1 MSEEAPEIIKIDKK
15 NEKCRKTLG
24 DDKIFRFECEHI
36 DEKLRLSLKEIN
48 AYSPYYYEAFYE
60 KEELNKW
67 KSLFKAIEKI
77 DELIEQLLKLFEKKE
92 TILKEVD
99 NGKKIS
105 ICFKVPNF
113 AEIFDVK
120 FDLERKTIENKDDGL
135 MLLFEIQKDNLK
147 IINEIKEQCKNN
159 QNDSLSKEI
168 LDLFPIEP

>member
-60 KEELNKW
+60 KEELNNR

-99 NGKKIS
+99 NGKKNS
-105 ICFKVPNF
+105 ICFKVK
-113 AEIFDVK
+113 VK
-120 FDLERKTIENKDDGL
+120 F
-135 MLLFEIQKDNLK
+135 
-147 IINEIKEQCKNN
+147 
-159 QNDSLSKEI
+159 
-168 LDLFPIEP
+168 